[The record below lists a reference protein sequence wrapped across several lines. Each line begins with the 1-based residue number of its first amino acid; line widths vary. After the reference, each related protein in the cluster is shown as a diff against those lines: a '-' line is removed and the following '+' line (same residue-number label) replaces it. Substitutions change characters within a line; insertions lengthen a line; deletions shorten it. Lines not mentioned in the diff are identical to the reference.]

1 MSPASQIRP
10 LIARD
15 RKLYIA
21 IFGKELGAQVQ
32 HGDEED
38 DRWKRLEEDRE
49 RKWQALRRELKLA
62 VKRIH
67 VNLGHANIPTMLRAL
82 RVSKAS
88 EAALRAVRLF
98 RCMGCP
104 RIQNPKEP
112 RPSKMPITDEFN
124 VQIGLDI
131 IHENDS
137 SGQPWSWLNIFCQGT
152 QFQVCVLLDSAGQPT
167 GQQVV
172 EAFGLGWTNWA
183 GFPERGVVADR
194 ANLFLQ
200 PCQMRLQTMV
210 ALLAQQ
216 PKLPHGRSVRSKG
229 MEVCGKK
236 LSEELFGRIKFPDGK
251 MSS

>member
-1 MSPASQIRP
+1 MVMERTI
-10 LIARD
+10 D
-15 RKLYIA
+15 
-21 IFGKELGAQVQ
+21 G
-32 HGDEED
+32 
-38 DRWKRLEEDRE
+38 KRLEEDRE
-49 RKWQALRRELKLA
+49 RKWQALPRELKLA

-98 RCMGCP
+98 RCMDCP

-152 QFQVCVLLDSAGQPT
+152 QFQVCVLLG
-167 GQQVV
+167 
-172 EAFGLGWTNWA
+172 
-183 GFPERGVVADR
+183 
-194 ANLFLQ
+194 
-200 PCQMRLQTMV
+200 
-210 ALLAQQ
+210 
-216 PKLPHGRSVRSKG
+216 
-229 MEVCGKK
+229 
-236 LSEELFGRIKFPDGK
+236 
-251 MSS
+251 